1 MLGITVRRSW
11 VTGRFF
17 LIYASGM
24 SAFLGILL
32 AISSAASFAASYPLL
47 LPIFG
52 AVGSMGALAV
62 FSSDRIKGVLEYLL
76 AYGVTPRRLFADV
89 LLSGLVLAAV
99 AVGVGTGAGL
109 GVYLAE
115 GNAPNLSLAL
125 LLGGYGIPMSFACSA
140 FAATIGMYWTAL
152 SSPRQGIN
160 SPVGLAPFL
169 GILPSVGVL
178 VVITALAAAG
188 ALSSFVFLL
197 VVGSAV
203 GFVAVLVGVLLGL
216 SSRLLREERLLSP
229 A

>member
-24 SAFLGILL
+24 SAFLGIIL
-32 AISSAASFAASYPLL
+32 AISSPASFAASYPLL

-76 AYGVTPRRLFADV
+76 AYGVTPRRLFTDV
-89 LLSGLVLAAV
+89 LLSGLVLASV
-99 AVGVGTGAGL
+99 TVGVGTGAGL
-109 GVYLAE
+109 GLYLAE
-115 GNAPNLSLAL
+115 GNAPTLSLAL
-125 LLGGYGIPMSFACSA
+125 LLGVYGIPMSFACSA

-178 VVITALAAAG
+178 AVIAALAAAG
-188 ALSSFVFLL
+188 ALSTFVFLL
-197 VVGSAV
+197 VVGSAL
-203 GFVAVLVGVLLGL
+203 GLVALLVGVLLGL